1 MRKLEEIKSEEWQI
15 FLDSVVKDATFTQIT
30 INDMIVDING
40 IDYTINYEGEN
51 VNDFIPLCDPEL
63 IIKLYKSNVDITM
76 PLNQLKTIYNEM
88 DNTNAVLFEY
98 AMEVSRALDMYKNS
112 DDIQL
117 KLKEIEKI
125 KDKLK

>member
-117 KLKEIEKI
+117 KLKEI
-125 KDKLK
+125 